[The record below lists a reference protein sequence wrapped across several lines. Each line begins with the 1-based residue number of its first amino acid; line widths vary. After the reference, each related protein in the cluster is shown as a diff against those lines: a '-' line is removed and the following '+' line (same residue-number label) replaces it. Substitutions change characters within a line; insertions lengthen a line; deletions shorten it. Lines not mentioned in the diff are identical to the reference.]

1 MEERLSRLETIVEY
15 HEKMISEMQD
25 HIKTINDEIGATK
38 AEIASLRSDLQNL
51 KEDME
56 KSTTRRMWIATTIV
70 AIASIIAN
78 ILVALLKP

>member
-25 HIKTINDEIGATK
+25 HIKTTNDEMGSIKT
-38 AEIASLRSDLQNL
+38 EIVSLRTDLQNL
-51 KEDME
+51 KDDME
-56 KSTTRRMWIATTIV
+56 KSAARRTWIATTIV

-78 ILVALLKP
+78 ILIALLRP

>member
-15 HEKMISEMQD
+15 HEKMISEMQG

-38 AEIASLRSDLQNL
+38 TEIASLRTDLQNL

-56 KSTTRRMWIATTIV
+56 KSAARRMWVATTIV
-70 AIASIIAN
+70 ALASVVAN
-78 ILVALLKP
+78 ILVALLGP

>member
-15 HEKMISEMQD
+15 HEKMISEMQS

-56 KSTTRRMWIATTIV
+56 KSATRRMWTIAMIV
-70 AIASIIAN
+70 ATISTIAN

>member
-1 MEERLSRLETIVEY
+1 MEERISRLETIVEF
-15 HEKMISEMQD
+15 HEKSISELKE

-56 KSTTRRMWIATTIV
+56 KSAARRMWIATTIV

-78 ILVALLKP
+78 ILIALLKP